1 MNAIEKLDVSC
12 GVAQARSQMF
22 QLGARNIAFAGV
34 LALSMFSS
42 IAAFAGQDTVTPSTQ
57 DKGPEATEARQA
69 KPVVLPLDHGP
80 RAETTPWMNKRRLE
94 KIRAERAA
102 SAAAEANAANKK

>member
-1 MNAIEKLDVSC
+1 
-12 GVAQARSQMF
+12 MF
-22 QLGARNIAFAGV
+22 HLGKKNIAFAGV
-34 LALSMFSS
+34 LALSMFSN
-42 IAAFAGQDTVTPSTQ
+42 IAAYAGQDTAAPSTQ
-57 DKGPEATEARQA
+57 DKRPEATEARQA

-102 SAAAEANAANKK
+102 SAAAETDTTNKK